1 MDNNQKNIKPGI
13 VGRVIVGLLLLF
25 SGILLLWINEQNAF
39 KTSEAISEAKSKYI
53 DVNSSRLDNNNN
65 DKLIATKGELKIPLV
80 GVTDSDFNVQTKSA
94 KLVRKVEMYQ
104 WTESCDDENGKEKC
118 RYEKTWNDELI
129 NSNDFSNKAY
139 QNPSK
144 MPYSNETFLAQDV
157 TVGAYNLDDTLL
169 NKLEANKKLTVYNN
183 EITMN
188 LGLRSN
194 DDYYTNVQNNSPQIG
209 DIRIS
214 YTYSDATNVSI
225 LAVQNNDTL
234 KPFVSSNGHKVYE
247 IKSGNLTGAEI
258 LQSLTNQ
265 NNTQKWLIRLTGTI
279 FIIISFILIIS
290 PLQFLAN
297 FIPIFG
303 TIFGWITSLASVV
316 IGLAISLIIIAL
328 SWLFYRPLFSIILLI
343 IGVGIILLIKKFMS
357 QKNSSKKINSKDIMP
372 NKPIEMYNLD
382 NSSQTITL
390 NQTNSNIEN
399 TLNEEIET
407 LDLDNQ
413 DPVQNPVPNYLNF
426 QSQNIN
432 SQMNYQNIDT
442 HLNNYTQTLSSN
454 TNNSVDNSA
463 HTSEDI
469 EVLDL
474 DDQVQD
480 TTSNYNQNINTK
492 INYPNSNSNI
502 NADEATKLE

>member
-1 MDNNQKNIKPGI
+1 MNNNQKNIKLGI

-53 DVNSSRLDNNNN
+53 DVNSSKLDNNNN

-80 GVTDSDFNVQTKSA
+80 GVTDSDFNVQTQSA

-139 QNPSK
+139 QNPSE

-157 TVGAYNLDDTLL
+157 TVGAYNLDDALL

-188 LGLRSN
+188 LGLKSN
-194 DDYYTNVQNNSPQIG
+194 DEYYTNVQNNSPQIG

-234 KPFVSSNGHKVYE
+234 KPFVSSNEYKIYE
-247 IKSGNLTGAEI
+247 IKSGDLTGAEI

-265 NNTQKWLIRLTGTI
+265 NNTQKWLIRFMGTI
-279 FIIISFILIIS
+279 LIIVSFILMIS
-290 PLQFLAN
+290 PFQFLAN

-303 TIFGWITSLASVV
+303 TIFGWITSLASIF
-316 IGLAISLIIIAL
+316 IGLAISIIIIAL
-328 SWLFYRPLFSIILLI
+328 SWLFYRPLFSVILFI
-343 IGVGIILLIKKFMS
+343 IGVGIILLMKKFKSPKMPYNKTKS
-357 QKNSSKKINSKDIMP
+357 KNIMP

-413 DPVQNPVPNYLNF
+413 DLVQNPAPNNLNF
-426 QSQNIN
+426 QNQNIN